1 MKNTITIAFLLL
13 STCLYAQKQGQD
25 GIDSLVNAIPAEK
38 NDTIRVRML
47 RDIASDYRLIN
58 PDEGIKYGRQA
69 LDLAIK
75 TKWEKG
81 IALSYSSIASNYQ
94 YKSDYPN
101 AFEYDFKALKKF
113 ETLGDK
119 RGMANCL
126 RSIGTVYQYEKNYQ
140 KALEYDL
147 NALKIFEELGDKR
160 GISSNL
166 SNLGIFYFS
175 QQDYDKAIEYDT
187 KALKISDELGDHN
200 SVAVQMG
207 NIGDA
212 YMHKKDYKNAL
223 EYDAKALKAFRE
235 QGDKYSTA
243 IALGNTGETYLA
255 IAKDSLTRSASEKAE
270 SLKQAISYLNEAI
283 EASRK
288 IDQLDN
294 IIEFSQYLSDAYSL
308 AGKYKDALESYKLYS
323 TMNDSVYSSENNF
336 RIKQTEH
343 QHDLELKDKDL
354 KLARLELAFLV
365 AGIALLLLVIIMV
378 LRNSISQKKTNQLL
392 SKEKKRS
399 DDLLLNILP
408 SEVADELK
416 ETGTAAAKYFDNV
429 TVMFTDF
436 VDFTIAGEK
445 MSPQQLVDELHA
457 CFMAFDEIIRR
468 HGIEKI
474 KTVGDAYLAVSGLPI
489 QDPKHASKMVSA
501 AAEIIAFM
509 KERKKKLGGST
520 FEVRIGMHSG
530 SVVAGIVGMIKF
542 AYDIWGDTVN
552 TAARMEETGEA
563 GKINISQTTYDLVKD
578 EFACTYRGEIEAKN
592 KGMLKMYFAN
602 IPNML

>member
-113 ETLGDK
+113 EALGDK

-126 RSIGTVYQYEKNYQ
+126 RSIGTVYQYKKNYQ

-489 QDPKHASKMVSA
+489 PDAKHASKMVSA

-509 KERKKKLGGST
+509 KERKKKLGAST

>member
-75 TKWEKG
+75 KKWEKG

-113 ETLGDK
+113 EALGDK

-126 RSIGTVYQYEKNYQ
+126 RSIGTVYQYKKNYQ

-489 QDPKHASKMVSA
+489 PDAKHASKMVSA

-509 KERKKKLGGST
+509 KERKKKLGAST